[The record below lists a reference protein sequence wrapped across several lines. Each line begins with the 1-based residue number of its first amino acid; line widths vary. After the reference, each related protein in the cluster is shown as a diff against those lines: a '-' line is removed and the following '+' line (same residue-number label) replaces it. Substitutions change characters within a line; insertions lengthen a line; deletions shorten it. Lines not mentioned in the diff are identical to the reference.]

1 MTDADVL
8 PGRGAVAGP
17 RQIVLDCDPGH
28 DDALAI
34 MLAAGDPRID
44 LLGVTTVAGNQTVE
58 KTTHNACAVA
68 TVAGA
73 TGIDIV
79 SGCER
84 PLLRELTTAPGIHG
98 ATGMDGPPPVV
109 PSVRPAQGHAV
120 DFLIGKVMEAPG
132 EVTIVA
138 TGPLTNLA
146 LAVRREPAI
155 AAAVREV
162 VIMGGAF
169 GRGNI
174 TPAAEFNIFVDPE
187 AAAIVFGAPWSV
199 TMIGLDV
206 THQAICTVE
215 TEARIGAI
223 GSPVSMFATQLI
235 DYFRFTYQR
244 ELSMDDPPV
253 HDACAVAYVA
263 DPSLFEVRPALVEI
277 ETGGERTRGMTV
289 TTFMP
294 EGASARHH
302 VGTSLRRE
310 AFWDTVVRAIATLGH
325 A

>member
-1 MTDADVL
+1 MTDGDAV
-8 PGRGAVAGP
+8 PGRMAAAAP
-17 RQIVLDCDPGH
+17 RPIVLDCDPGH

-34 MLAAGDPRID
+34 MLAAGDPRVD

-68 TVAGA
+68 TVAGLIGLDVA
-73 TGIDIV
+73 A
-79 SGCER
+79 GCDR

-98 ATGMDGPPPVV
+98 ASGMDGPPPVV
-109 PSVRPAQGHAV
+109 PSVSPVQGHAV

-138 TGPLTNLA
+138 TAPLTNVALA
-146 LAVRREPAI
+146 LRREPAI

-169 GRGNI
+169 GRGNV

-187 AAAIVFGAPWSV
+187 AAAIVFGAPWPV
-199 TMIGLDV
+199 TMMGLDV
-206 THQAICTVE
+206 THQATCTRE
-215 TEARIGAI
+215 TQARIGAI
-223 GSPVSMFATQLI
+223 GSPVATFATQLI
-235 DYFRFTYQR
+235 DYFRSTYQR
-244 ELSMDDPPV
+244 EQSMDDPPV

-263 DPSLFEVRPALVEI
+263 DPSLFNVRPALVEI
-277 ETGGERTRGMTV
+277 ETKGEHTSGMTV

-302 VGTSLRRE
+302 IGTSLRRE
-310 AFWDTVVRAIATLGH
+310 AFWDAVIRAIAALGS